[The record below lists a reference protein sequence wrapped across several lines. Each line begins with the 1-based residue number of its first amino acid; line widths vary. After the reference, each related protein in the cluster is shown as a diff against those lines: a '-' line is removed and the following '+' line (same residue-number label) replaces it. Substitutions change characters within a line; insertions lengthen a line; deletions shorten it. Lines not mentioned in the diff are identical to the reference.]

1 MWWKDAEFI
10 GSVFLNKRDKRN
22 ILKKLNFMLT
32 ENGRRD
38 ITQIIQKL
46 EPERRYQVGIRL

>member
-1 MWWKDAEFI
+1 
-10 GSVFLNKRDKRN
+10 
-22 ILKKLNFMLT
+22 MLT
-32 ENGRRD
+32 ENGRCD

>member
-1 MWWKDAEFI
+1 
-10 GSVFLNKRDKRN
+10 
-22 ILKKLNFMLT
+22 MLA

-46 EPERRYQVGIRL
+46 EPERRYQVGIRLKQATRKNRGDF